1 MVELTEDAGGVGEDG
16 AEDPEVPRRQAGAS
30 DDGAL
35 VEMEGFGD
43 APPVE
48 PHPEARPGLLLPD
61 LTGAGGGGGVGGAGC
76 DADGGG
82 GDGDAGDGELDARG
96 LVSEGRRRAERVRLV
111 EDDVEAFEA
120 KKGSF
125 LPPDRL
131 PMAAAAAATATARSS
146 RAGEKSFGDRRG
158 EGVGPRVMR
167 RLMGRTGPEAIGSG
181 PAHLGAGREAQHEPR
196 DFSQALPPPL
206 SDAGW

>member
-1 MVELTEDAGGVGEDG
+1 MNSRLITIAFSLARMLEESEKTGPRIRRSRGGRPARRMMEPLSRWRVSETPHRSSRIQRRAPAFFFPTLPAPAGDTARG
-16 AEDPEVPRRQAGAS
+16 
-30 DDGAL
+30 
-35 VEMEGFGD
+35 GD
-43 APPVE
+43 
-48 PHPEARPGLLLPD
+48 
-61 LTGAGGGGGVGGAGC
+61 GGAGC

-158 EGVGPRVMR
+158 EGVGPR
-167 RLMGRTGPEAIGSG
+167 
-181 PAHLGAGREAQHEPR
+181 
-196 DFSQALPPPL
+196 
-206 SDAGW
+206 